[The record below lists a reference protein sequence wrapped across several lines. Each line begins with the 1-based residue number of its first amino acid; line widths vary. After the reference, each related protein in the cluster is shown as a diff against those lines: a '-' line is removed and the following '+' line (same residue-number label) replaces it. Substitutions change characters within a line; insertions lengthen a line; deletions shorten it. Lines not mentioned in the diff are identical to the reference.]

1 MKSDDLKRV
10 ELRLQTADGLLR
22 RNIST
27 TREDNKDITEEII
40 SEAVRSRKPT
50 LPVGNV
56 FSVPMPLQ
64 DKPELAFQQ
73 SDFDLEPVSTTV
85 ENSSVSP
92 VIVEHL
98 ASAETPAD
106 EIEAQEAEP
115 QERTEPS
122 SEDESNDGVLSP
134 VKSPTTPPCTVRPTS
149 SDSHTSSCFH
159 YFSCLLLLVP
169 SSEPEMENKRIQ
181 YSRDF
186 LLSIQFMPDC
196 MQKPE
201 GLPSIPD
208 VVLHKCNQNK
218 LPPDP
223 QGLSS
228 RDSNISNIPAG
239 TGSSCFSKR
248 RFSQEG
254 FLFIFP
260 TE

>member
-1 MKSDDLKRV
+1 MSALPETKYWV
-10 ELRLQTADGLLR
+10 TYVPVVVNMTA
-22 RNIST
+22 SSP
-27 TREDNKDITEEII
+27 EEQM
-40 SEAVRSRKPT
+40 
-50 LPVGNV
+50 L
-56 FSVPMPLQ
+56 

-115 QERTEPS
+115 PKNEPEPG
-122 SEDESNDGVLSP
+122 SEDESNDEVLSP
-134 VKSPTTPPCTVRPTS
+134 VEEPNNTTM
-149 SDSHTSSCFH
+149 HK
-159 YFSCLLLLVP
+159 
-169 SSEPEMENKRIQ
+169 PEMENKRIQ

-239 TGSSCFSKR
+239 TGSSCFN
-248 RFSQEG
+248 F
-254 FLFIFP
+254 
-260 TE
+260 